1 MVSFGGPSLSLLGIL
16 RRFALMRF
24 GSSCEVSGVPLAIAY
39 GQRSLQ
45 VTNVIFSLR
54 LFALIVLIL
63 PPPAL
68 YLFFLLLVA
77 ILEQSPRHVS
87 IFLNWGRCLF
97 FSVQFI
103 SRLRYVFYRFVRMNL
118 ILHSLSP
125 FCAKAAFSRGLD
137 EATSLLI
144 S

>member
-1 MVSFGGPSLSLLGIL
+1 MVSFGDPGLSLLGIL

-97 FSVQFI
+97 FFCS
-103 SRLRYVFYRFVRMNL
+103 
-118 ILHSLSP
+118 LHFSSPICLLSIRSYEPHPPLSLS
-125 FCAKAAFSRGLD
+125 
-137 EATSLLI
+137 LLCKG
-144 S
+144 SFQP